1 MKRNEDDCT
10 LLAHCRQGDE
20 QAFATLMQRYQQRV
34 LRLAF
39 HLLGDRA
46 EAEDVA
52 QETFIQLF
60 RTLPTFRGE
69 ASLFTW
75 LYRVTVHLCR
85 RRQRQHP
92 PWITRPLAEAG
103 ESSAPDSVE
112 AWVERRERQQQVRT
126 AVAGLPEKYRLVVIL
141 FYFHDLSL
149 REIARLLRIP
159 AGTVKWR
166 LHAARQQLEQRLRE
180 VWGEE
185 TDGPAQQEP

>member
-1 MKRNEDDCT
+1 
-10 LLAHCRQGDE
+10 
-20 QAFATLMQRYQQRV
+20 
-34 LRLAF
+34 
-39 HLLGDRA
+39 
-46 EAEDVA
+46 
-52 QETFIQLF
+52 
-60 RTLPTFRGE
+60 
-69 ASLFTW
+69 
-75 LYRVTVHLCR
+75 
-85 RRQRQHP
+85 
-92 PWITRPLAEAG
+92 
-103 ESSAPDSVE
+103 VE